1 MTSPRFAS
9 PSTRRRLLLA
19 AAGLCVVPLGLA
31 ARFLLEGGAGNVAGG
46 VLYAVLIYLLVA
58 FVAPGWRPLRAAVV
72 AACLCFA
79 VELFQ
84 LTPVPGNLAEIFP
97 PIALVLGTTF
107 VVADLPAYA
116 AGAAAVAAV
125 DAVFLRATRRWTQ
138 AGPGRDTRDRGPTA
152 DLD

>member
-1 MTSPRFAS
+1 MTSSSSVS
-9 PSTRRRLLLA
+9 PGTRRRLLLA
-19 AAGLCVVPLGLA
+19 GAGLCVVPLGLA
-31 ARFLLEGGAGNVAGG
+31 SRFLLDGGAGDAAGG

-58 FVAPGWRPLRAAVV
+58 FAAPRWRPLRVAAV

-107 VVADLPAYA
+107 VAADLPAYA
-116 AGAAAVAAV
+116 AGAVAAAAL
-125 DAVFLRATRRWTQ
+125 DAVILRAIRRRTQ
-138 AGPGRDTRDRGPTA
+138 QGPGRDTRDRGPTTA
-152 DLD
+152 LD